1 LAKAQSFEHL
11 LPTIKEENTMIKTKA
26 DYYFY
31 LQQDK
36 IALNIKGSLKERIT
50 HDIWHFQK
58 ALRRLEYIKNTA
70 SNVFL
75 KTYAVYLQLKVRKL
89 GRKLGV
95 SIPANVFGPG
105 LSIAH
110 AGTIVVNHNCRI
122 GANCRIH
129 VCVNIGASASDGT
142 KAPIIG
148 DNCYIAPGAKI
159 YGDISIG
166 KNVAIG
172 ANAVVNKSF
181 GNNLTLGGIP
191 AKIISEKGPLDFRNE
206 STHGAQS

>member
-1 LAKAQSFEHL
+1 
-11 LPTIKEENTMIKTKA
+11 MIRTKA

-36 IALNIKGSLKERIT
+36 IALNIKGSLKEKLT

-58 ALRRLEYIKNTA
+58 ALRKLEYLKNTA
-70 SNVFL
+70 SNGFS
-75 KTYAVYLQLKVRKL
+75 KAYSSYLQLRVRML
-89 GRKLGV
+89 GRKLGF

-110 AGTIVVNHNCRI
+110 AGTIVVNHNCQI

-129 VCVNIGASASDGT
+129 VCVNIGASASDET

-159 YGDISIG
+159 FGDISIG
-166 KNVAIG
+166 DNVAIG
-172 ANAVVNKSF
+172 ANAVVNRSF
-181 GNNLTLGGIP
+181 EKNLTIGGIP
-191 AKIISEKGPLDFRNE
+191 AKIIAKKGPLEFRKE
-206 STHGAQS
+206 SSNLAKH

>member
-36 IALNIKGSLKERIT
+36 IALNIKGSLKERLT

-58 ALRRLEYIKNTA
+58 ALRKLEYFKNTA
-70 SNVFL
+70 SNVFSKL
-75 KTYAVYLQLKVRKL
+75 YAVYLQLKVRKL
-89 GRKLGV
+89 GRKLGF

-110 AGTIVVNHNCRI
+110 AGTIVVNGVAKI

-129 VCVNIGASASDGT
+129 VCVNIGVGLSSGP
-142 KAPIIG
+142 KAPVIG
-148 DNCYIAPGAKI
+148 DNCYIGPGVKI
-159 YGDISIG
+159 YGDIKIG
-166 KNVAIG
+166 DNVAMG

-181 GNNLTLGGIP
+181 DNNLTVGGIP
-191 AKIISEKGPLDFRNE
+191 AKVIAEKGPLSIRKDTQRV
-206 STHGAQS
+206 AV

>member
-1 LAKAQSFEHL
+1 
-11 LPTIKEENTMIKTKA
+11 MIQTKA

-36 IALNIKGSLKERIT
+36 IALNIKGSLKEKLT

-58 ALRRLEYIKNTA
+58 ALRKLEYVKNTDSNIFSKAYA
-70 SNVFL
+70 S
-75 KTYAVYLQLKVRKL
+75 YQQLRVRKL
-89 GRKLGV
+89 GRKLGF

-129 VCVNIGASASDGT
+129 VCVNIGASTSDGT
-142 KAPIIG
+142 KAPTIG

-159 YGDISIG
+159 FGDISIG
-166 KNVAIG
+166 DNVAIG
-172 ANAVVNKSF
+172 ANAVVKGSF
-181 GNNLTLGGIP
+181 GNNVTSGGIP
-191 AKIISEKGPLDFRNE
+191 AKMIAKKGPLDFRKE
-206 STHGAQS
+206 SNHATQY